1 MIVLSAIAMLMV
13 VSIPVI
19 SILAEW
25 SFIKNRSK
33 WEKIFP
39 IIVTLFCSLLI
50 LYTAWGTYVSRGDIS
65 AYVTIRDEEDPLG
78 SVELLHDRE
87 NNQITVIGQ
96 MICGEGENTEYVDLQ
111 FKNGILTGS
120 EEALQYKAEIEGA
133 LKSFRKRFTGQ
144 SVTFGEFEKERKAQN
159 EVRKRIF
166 TVDGLLYGLKCYVY
180 APVAVWTMY
189 LVGRWKR
196 GRCNQVEKM
205 KLEDL

>member
-1 MIVLSAIAMLMV
+1 MIVISAIAMLIL

-39 IIVTLFCSLLI
+39 VIVTLLCSLLI

-65 AYVTIRDEEDPLG
+65 VYVTIGDEEDSLG
-78 SVELLHDRE
+78 SVELLHGRE

-96 MICGEGENTEYVDLQ
+96 MICGEGEDNEYVDLQ
-111 FKNGILTGS
+111 FENGNLTGS
-120 EEALQYKAEIEGA
+120 EEALQYKEEIETA
-133 LKSFRKRFTGQ
+133 LKPFRNEFTGQ
-144 SVTFGEFEKERKAQN
+144 SVTYGEFEKKRDEQN
-159 EVRKRIF
+159 NLRKRLF
-166 TVDGLLYGLKCYVY
+166 KADNLLYGLKHYVY
-180 APVAVWTMY
+180 APVIVWTMY
-189 LVGRWKR
+189 LVSRWR
-196 GRCNQVEKM
+196 RRRCNQVEKM